1 AEFAESKS
9 HAEFAESAES
19 KSHAEFAESAESK
32 SHAEFAESAESKSH
46 AEFAESAESKS
57 HAEFAESAE
66 SKSHA
71 EFAESAEFSNLD
83 LGFVDNCEQLGFV
96 NISFAESRPW
106 AGCSIQ
112 YPDPVSAPDSAS
124 RADLEFLLTAPD
136 LRPLPP
142 LQIRI
147 GKNGG
152 YVPLDSFVRETG
164 LPGTWRVSFPL
175 DLAADGLR
183 APFREFSLQLQ
194 DKRPEGSAS
203 AVSVWGVRILADG
216 GPEESP
222 FALRRLRAKGLHGV
236 ETIRRDGGI
245 ELAVDDKAEDWG
257 YAWLSPLRHVALP
270 EDPATAV
277 LAFDVNG
284 GRTPLGRRDTGRQ
297 RFRVQLTCPIPDK
310 KEADGPW
317 VRDPPVEDGQVDD
330 DPNSWQTVR
339 IPLAKLLPEGATAI
353 ARITLQYTGLPSTGR
368 AGLLVRDFRFEPAPG
383 KR

>member
-1 AEFAESKS
+1 
-9 HAEFAESAES
+9 
-19 KSHAEFAESAESK
+19 
-32 SHAEFAESAESKSH
+32 
-46 AEFAESAESKS
+46 
-57 HAEFAESAE
+57 
-66 SKSHA
+66 
-71 EFAESAEFSNLD
+71 LD
-83 LGFVDNCEQLGFV
+83 LGFVNNDDHLGFV
-96 NISFAESRPW
+96 NISFSASRPW
-106 AGCSIQ
+106 AGCAIS
-112 YPDPVSAPDSAS
+112 YPSAIEVPASAS

-136 LRPLPP
+136 GLPLPP

-164 LPGTWRVSFPL
+164 LPGTCRVSFPL

-183 APFREFSLQLQ
+183 APFCEFSLQLQ

-216 GPEESP
+216 GHEESP
-222 FALRRLRAKGLHGV
+222 LALRRLRAKGLHGV

-245 ELAVDDKAEDWG
+245 ELAVDDKTEDWG
-257 YAWLSPLRHVALP
+257 YAWLSPLRPVALP

-277 LAFDVNG
+277 LVFDVNG

-297 RFRVQLTCPIPDK
+297 RFRVQLTCPTPDK

-368 AGLLVRDFRFEPAPG
+368 AGLLVRNFRFEPAE
-383 KR
+383 